1 MGSNGSVDYDELM
14 IFYWEMKKPQD
25 SYDGLFEILTRKLQA
40 QQIDISQ
47 YLGIEQIYEGDDLDP
62 EKFHQ
67 TAETLFMVPDRV
79 QSDGLF
85 RAMDSDGAGVLSA
98 TEIIMAIRRIMDI
111 YCPPKPT
118 LLNASMQQSTLEQN
132 VDEYFNL
139 LKGMK
144 PRLNEEDY
152 FDRFQMKGKRI
163 VLRKWKT
170 IFNSDVACLRY
181 CYEQLFQ
188 LKNNVGSKWLDPEFG
203 PTP

>member
-1 MGSNGSVDYDELM
+1 
-14 IFYWEMKKPQD
+14 
-25 SYDGLFEILTRKLQA
+25 
-40 QQIDISQ
+40 
-47 YLGIEQIYEGDDLDP
+47 
-62 EKFHQ
+62 
-67 TAETLFMVPDRV
+67 MVPDRV

-152 FDRFQMKGKRI
+152 FDRF
-163 VLRKWKT
+163 
-170 IFNSDVACLRY
+170 
-181 CYEQLFQ
+181 
-188 LKNNVGSKWLDPEFG
+188 
-203 PTP
+203 